1 MNRLASFFR
10 DLRVISLL
18 AVLLSSALLYG
29 LFALFDWALVLP
41 SIVLILGLAGWAVYW
56 LMRRHRA
63 AQAGEQLNVMLAAQ
77 GAAAANAAPDA
88 SKNEVDRLRGRLQ
101 DAIKTICTSKLGE
114 TSGRAAL
121 YELPWYMIIG
131 NPAAGKSSA
140 IKSSG
145 LRFPFAEQ
153 GGAAVQ
159 GVGGTRNCDWFFTT
173 EGILL
178 DTAGR
183 YSVHEEDRNEWFGF
197 LSLLRKYRP
206 KAPINGILIAVSI
219 SELSQNRPEHAIQL
233 AKNLRQRVQE
243 LTEKLEVFPPVYVVF
258 TKMDLLA
265 GFTDFF
271 EASDEQERHQVWGAT
286 LPYQADAPVDAVAQ
300 FDNQFEVLSE
310 GLKDLSAVRMSMQHK
325 QAMSPGLL
333 TFPMEFMAI
342 RPALRTF
349 VATLFED
356 NPFQFKPVFRGFYFT
371 SALQEGRAV
380 SPLTERMASRFDL
393 QVSGEE
399 RDQRFNAS
407 HGFFLKDLFSKVIF
421 ADKGLVRQ
429 YASRRKQQIRYASFF
444 AGVAVLGLLL
454 AGWTTS
460 YLGNQKLVA
469 NVRADLEKV
478 VRLQEG
484 HTDLAVRLEAMEILQ
499 DRIIQLSKYRED
511 KPLSL
516 GFGLYKGD
524 ELEAK
529 LRREYFHGVQQLMLK
544 PVASNLESF
553 LNDVN
558 AQAGSLQEQS
568 AKPMQVAAKA
578 PAANQPYKDASP
590 SNVDDGYNALKTYIM
605 LANRDRLDPG
615 HLNDQITRFWRG
627 WLESRRGSMSRE
639 ALIRSAEKLLTYTL
653 SQTAAPDFPLIDN
666 QLALVDQSRETLR
679 RVVKGMPARERV
691 YAEIKM
697 RAAARFPA
705 MTVASIVGEENK
717 AIVAGSYVVPGAFTR
732 AAWEGYVQ
740 EAIKEAANKETQA
753 SDWVLKTEVRE
764 DLTLEGSPEQIQKSL
779 TAMYKND
786 YVVEWQKFV
795 QSVTVAEFQDFSQ
808 AVGNMNRLGDPALSP
823 LNKLMEAL
831 YNETSWDNPSLV
843 DSGLKHAKRG
853 FIQWFKE
860 VILRRAP
867 SGTVPNSAMA
877 SSSNNGQ
884 VEALPMGPIGRE
896 FAVVGHLMRARGEAK
911 DQSLMRG
918 YLDLLGKLRS
928 RFNQIKNAGDIGP
941 GSTALMRQT
950 LDGNGSEL
958 AEALKYV
965 DEQMLNGV
973 TDSAKATMR
982 PMLVR
987 PLMQSFAVLL
997 KPSEAEIN
1005 RTWTAQV
1012 YEPYSRT
1019 LAGKYPFAAGSKVE
1033 ASAQEIG
1040 AIFGPDGAIAKFTEK
1055 AIGPLAVRR
1064 GDMLSARTWADMG
1077 VQFSPAFVADFPRYV
1092 AAQGGAAGAGGGAA
1106 APAANQTQFQI
1117 MPMSAPGLSEYTIEI
1132 DGQVLRYRN
1141 GMQSWSSFVWPNPSG
1156 APGVKITATTF
1167 DGRVVELLNVPGNF
1181 GLEKMIGAAQRKK
1194 KDQGLFELSWA
1205 NGNVAV
1211 AVNFRI
1217 ISSPQVDGS
1226 GSARQGQ
1233 GLQGLTLPQTIVG
1246 SEFAA
1251 PAAAGAGA

>member
-1 MNRLASFFR
+1 MNWLARFFR

-18 AVLLSSALLYG
+18 AVLLAGGLLFV
-29 LFALFDWALVLP
+29 LFAVFEWSMVLP
-41 SIVLILGLAGWAVYW
+41 TIVLTLSIAAWVVYW
-56 LMRRHRA
+56 LLRRHKA

-77 GAAAANAAPDA
+77 GADSANNAQDA
-88 SKNEVDRLRGRLQ
+88 SKSEVDRLRGRLE
-101 DAIKTICTSKLGE
+101 DAIKTICNSKLGE

-145 LRFPFAEQ
+145 LHFPFAEQ
-153 GGAAVQ
+153 GAAAIQ

-183 YSVHEEDRNEWFGF
+183 YSVQNEDRNEWFGF
-197 LSLLRKYRP
+197 LGLLRKYRP

-243 LTEKLEVFPPVYVVF
+243 LTEKLEVFAPVYVVF

-271 EASDEQERHQVWGAT
+271 EASDESEWQQVWGAT
-286 LPYQADAPVDAVAQ
+286 LPYKAEAPVDAVTQFDAQ
-300 FDNQFEVLSE
+300 FEHLSE

-333 TFPMEFMAI
+333 TFPMEFIAI

-349 VATLFED
+349 IATLFEE

-393 QVSGEE
+393 HVSGEE
-399 RDQRFNAS
+399 REQRFNAS

-421 ADKGLVRQ
+421 ADKALVRQ

-444 AGVAVLGLLL
+444 GGVAVLGLLL

-460 YLGNQKLVA
+460 YIGNQRLLS
-469 NVRADLEKV
+469 NVQADLDKV

-499 DRIIQLSKYRED
+499 DRIVQLHKYRDD

-524 ELEAK
+524 VLEAK
-529 LRREYFHGVQQLMLK
+529 LRREYFHGVQELMLK
-544 PVASNLESF
+544 PVATNLESF
-553 LNDVN
+553 LTDVN
-558 AQAGSLQEQS
+558 AQAGSLKEQS
-568 AKPMQVAAKA
+568 AKPVQTAAQGGD
-578 PAANQPYKDASP
+578 QPYKDASP
-590 SNVDDGYNALKTYIM
+590 SNVDDGYNALKTYLM
-605 LANRDRLDPG
+605 LANRDKLDPG

-627 WLESRRGSMSRE
+627 WLESHRGSMSRE
-639 ALIRSAEKLLTYTL
+639 AMIRSAEKLLTFTL
-653 SQTAAPDFPLIDN
+653 SQTTEPDFPLIEN
-666 QLALVDQSRETLR
+666 QLALVDQSRESLR
-679 RVVKGMPARERV
+679 RVVKGLPARERV
-691 YAEIKM
+691 YAEIKL

-705 MTVASIVGEENK
+705 ITVAAIVGEESK
-717 AIVAGSYVVPGAFTR
+717 GIVAGSYIVPGVFTR
-732 AAWEGYVQ
+732 VAWEGYVQ
-740 EAIKEAANKETQA
+740 NAVKDAAFKETQA
-753 SDWVLKTEVRE
+753 SDWVLKTAVRE

-779 TAMYKND
+779 TAMYKAD
-786 YVVEWQKFV
+786 YVREWQKFV
-795 QSVTVAEFQDFSQ
+795 QNVTVAEFADFNQ
-808 AVGNMNRLGDPALSP
+808 AVTNMNRLGDPTLSP
-823 LNKLMEAL
+823 LSKLMDTL
-831 YNETSWDNPSLV
+831 YRETSWDNQSLV
-843 DSGLKHAKRG
+843 DAGLTQAKRG
-853 FIQWFKE
+853 FVGWFKE

-867 SGTVPNSAMA
+867 SGTVQTGSTA
-877 SSSNNGQ
+877 SIPAQPGA
-884 VEALPMGPIGRE
+884 VPMGPIGRE
-896 FAVVGHLMRARGEAK
+896 FAVVGHLMRARGESK

-918 YLDLLGKLRS
+918 YLELLSKLRS

-941 GSTALMRQT
+941 GSTTLMRQT

-973 TDSAKATMR
+973 SDSAKVTMR

-1012 YEPYSRT
+1012 YEPFSKS
-1019 LAGKYPFAAGSKVE
+1019 LAGKYPFVANSRVE
-1033 ASAQEIG
+1033 ASAQEIA
-1040 AIFGPDGAIAKFTEK
+1040 AIFGPEGAIAKFTEK
-1055 AIGPLAVRR
+1055 SIGPLAVRR

-1092 AAQGGAAGAGGGAA
+1092 SAQAGGGGGGATAA
-1106 APAANQTQFQI
+1106 TSNQTQFQI

-1132 DGQVLRYRN
+1132 DGQVMRYRN
-1141 GMQSWSSFVWPNPSG
+1141 GMQAWNSFVWPNPSG
-1156 APGVKITATTF
+1156 SPGVKITATTF
-1167 DGRVVELLNVPGNF
+1167 DGRAVELLNVPGNF

-1194 KDQGLFELSWA
+1194 KEQGLFELSWA

-1211 AVNFRI
+1211 SVNFRI

-1246 SEFAA
+1246 SEFATRA
-1251 PAAAGAGA
+1251 TGAGA